1 MKKKQTKLKKK
12 VVEVKR
18 ITLLFILNENVS
30 FSLEILEDEGDR
42 NEMNI
47 EEKNDVRISQPKYSK
62 LLKDLDFSR
71 TRMVK

>member
-1 MKKKQTKLKKK
+1 MKEKQTKLKKK

>member
-1 MKKKQTKLKKK
+1 
-12 VVEVKR
+12 VEVKR
-18 ITLLFILNENVS
+18 ITLLFILNENIS